1 MLQLIALVLFSAS
14 FASQSCSSLSACT
27 GRQPSERAPSML
39 LFVWGRWA
47 ASQDAHKRLQE
58 QHHPTGELYIDCRS
72 MTYRIRLYSMTREER
87 KHANTG
93 ATRFGCCEVEIA
105 GKSAMLIYHYC
116 IVCRQDITEHRN
128 LLMQLGA
135 RSRGIQLMTS
145 FANQPSNMQ
154 NFGRAMSVLQPCIE
168 SMESRLQEAN

>member
-1 MLQLIALVLFSAS
+1 MLFSAS

-58 QHHPTGELYIDCRS
+58 QHHPTGELYMDCRS
-72 MTYRIRLYSMTREER
+72 MTYRIIIYSMTREER
-87 KHANTG
+87 KRANTG
-93 ATRFGCCEVEIA
+93 ATRFRCCGVEIA
-105 GKSAMLIYHYC
+105 RKSAMLIS
-116 IVCRQDITEHRN
+116 
-128 LLMQLGA
+128 LLFAIRTLPSIATFSCSWGPDHA
-135 RSRGIQLMTS
+135 EFNSWRVLLTS
-145 FANQPSNMQ
+145 LANMQ
-154 NFGRAMSVLQPCIE
+154 NFGWAMSVLQPCIE